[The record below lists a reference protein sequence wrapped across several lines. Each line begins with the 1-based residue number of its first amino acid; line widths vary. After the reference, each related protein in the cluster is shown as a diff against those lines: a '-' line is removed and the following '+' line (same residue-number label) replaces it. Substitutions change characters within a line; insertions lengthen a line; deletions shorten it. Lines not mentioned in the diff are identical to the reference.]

1 MKSFLIAEILGL
13 DEEMPTIPKL
23 IPKLELKH
31 DNQNTGTACLYLFL
45 SFFCNLW

>member
-23 IPKLELKH
+23 IPKLEFKEIK
-31 DNQNTGTACLYLFL
+31 TGADFI
-45 SFFCNLW
+45 NL

>member
-23 IPKLELKH
+23 IPKLEVKN
-31 DNQNTGTACLYLFL
+31 DNQNTGRAYFYLNIFPH
-45 SFFCNLW
+45 F